1 MDWSYLIDGA
11 LWSLAAVLVIGGIAG
26 LVLPALPGPPVIFAG
41 LLLGAW
47 IDDFATVG
55 WKTLS
60 LLGVLA
66 ALAYA
71 VDFAASAL
79 GASRFGASPQS
90 VWGAVLGS
98 VVGLFFSP
106 VGILLGPFI
115 GAVLGEMVARRSF
128 GGAGRAGVGATLGL
142 ILGTAL
148 KLALALAMIGIFVV
162 VRFFT

>member
-1 MDWSYLIDGA
+1 MDLSLVIDAA
-11 LWSLAAVLVIGGIAG
+11 LWSLVGVLVIGGIVG
-26 LVLPALPGPPVIFAG
+26 LVLPAVPGPPIIFAG

-47 IDDFATVG
+47 IDGFATVG
-55 WKTLS
+55 WITLS

-90 VWGAVLGS
+90 VWGAVIGS
-98 VVGLFFSP
+98 LVGIFFSP
-106 VGILLGPFI
+106 IGILLGPFV
-115 GAVLGEMVARRSF
+115 GAVLGEMAARRSF
-128 GGAGRAGVGATLGL
+128 SGAGRAGVGATLGL

-162 VRFFT
+162 VRFFS